1 MDDTIVAVSTAI
13 GVGAISII
21 RLSGCDAIHCT
32 NKIFKGKDLTKVASH
47 TINYGHIVYENKIID
62 EVLVT
67 VMRAPKTYTK
77 EDIVKINTHGSI
89 AVVNKILEVLI
100 INGCR
105 LATRGEFTKRAFLN
119 GRIDLTES
127 EAVMDLINSETELTR
142 KMAINEM
149 SGKIKKLIEDL
160 RERIIGLISNIEV
173 NIDYPEYEDIEI
185 VTIEKIKKET
195 KIMKE
200 ELNRILKLSL
210 DGKVIK
216 DGINTIIL
224 GKPNVGK
231 SSLLNA
237 LLEEDKAIVTN
248 IAGTTRDIV
257 EGSIY
262 VGGIKLN
269 LIDTAGIRKSNNIV
283 EKIGIEKSLKL
294 IEKSNL
300 ILLILDASKK
310 LDKED
315 KFLIEKTNNK
325 KRIILLNKVDLG
337 INNDFCEKS
346 LKISAKNDIGLEN
359 LKEKIK
365 ELFNVE
371 EIENENNVFFT
382 SARQISLLKTAI
394 KALDDSYQASLENK
408 EIDMIEIDLKLAWEK
423 LGDIIG
429 ENYEEELLDN
439 LFSRFCLGK

>member
-77 EDIVKINTHGSI
+77 EDIVEINTHGSI